1 MYSLDTPF
9 FAPLWLSLT
18 TVKLDVSIG
27 IGSDID
33 IRYRHPPL
41 AVSGCRYQK
50 PIPTSGCRYRVPFRT
65 LTVPDTVTATD
76 TGIRYRYRNGRSLH
90 QSFKGD
96 RCEGAGLP
104 PSAFLP
110 FFPLSPFILHLFT
123 PSFAGVPSSRGS
135 SRRSNFCRL
144 SSHFGWGL
152 RHELQN
158 D

>member
-1 MYSLDTPF
+1 MFENSKPRLRFQIRFLFRDEFLIYLFFEMKNHISFYFKFLLSVIFLPLPF
-9 FAPLWLSLT
+9 LS
-18 TVKLDVSIG
+18 
-27 IGSDID
+27 
-33 IRYRHPPL
+33 R
-41 AVSGCRYQK
+41 
-50 PIPTSGCRYRVPFRT
+50 
-65 LTVPDTVTATD
+65 
-76 TGIRYRYRNGRSLH
+76 
-90 QSFKGD
+90 QSSKGD
-96 RCEGAGLP
+96 RCGGAGLP

-110 FFPLSPFILHLFT
+110 SFPLSPFILHLFT